1 MKELTRL
8 GSKLSKEVPDY
19 TKIQDKL
26 LSLEK
31 DMGPIFGEGE
41 VREMIQ
47 HLDMVQNEIPHVTSG
62 GAQAPGEVPDWIER
76 KIGSNM
82 RKYILGANG
91 NSGLAMEFMANRL
104 IKRRDVAGTNPK
116 MEQLRTELRNAD
128 GAIFN
133 MLETKGWSAVNDYLY
148 NTLKSIGVSDSAN
161 DTFRKE
167 AKKGI
172 DNINQQYNDNAPA
185 LKAEFKKE
193 LLAKG
198 VANDANLD
206 GKVLVL
212 FEAKKNDS
220 VSKAVA
226 SQLTTKAIRHKADS
240 DGDANNSQL
249 IAEIDSASEDG
260 WVLVGSQIALD
271 IGTILATG

>member
-1 MKELTRL
+1 
-8 GSKLSKEVPDY
+8 VP
-19 TKIQDKL
+19 
-26 LSLEK
+26 E
-31 DMGPIFGEGE
+31 
-41 VREMIQ
+41 
-47 HLDMVQNEIPHVTSG
+47 
-62 GAQAPGEVPDWIER
+62 WIER

-167 AKKGI
+167 AKKAV
-172 DNINQQYNDNAPA
+172 DSINQQYNDNAPA

-260 WVLVGSQIALD
+260 WVLIGSQIAID

>member
-1 MKELTRL
+1 
-8 GSKLSKEVPDY
+8 
-19 TKIQDKL
+19 
-26 LSLEK
+26 
-31 DMGPIFGEGE
+31 
-41 VREMIQ
+41 
-47 HLDMVQNEIPHVTSG
+47 
-62 GAQAPGEVPDWIER
+62 
-76 KIGSNM
+76 M

-91 NSGLAMEFMANRL
+91 NSGLAMEFMSNRL

-116 MEQLRTELRNAD
+116 MEQLRAELRNAD
-128 GAIFN
+128 SVIFN

-167 AKKGI
+167 AKKAV
-172 DNINQQYNDNAPA
+172 DSINQQYNDNAPA
-185 LKAEFKKE
+185 LKASFKQE

-198 VANDANLD
+198 VPNDANLD

-212 FEAKKNDS
+212 FEAKKNDA
-220 VSKAVA
+220 VSKAVT

-240 DGDANNSQL
+240 DNDANDSQL

-260 WVLVGSQIALD
+260 WVLI
-271 IGTILATG
+271 